1 MSEFA
6 ADGVSRQIAATQTHP
21 ASLWRTCL
29 FGQH

>member
-21 ASLWRTCL
+21 ASLWVVTNGL
-29 FGQH
+29 K